1 MEVNRIV
8 FGAICLGHS
17 QPAFQH
23 AIPRYRS
30 LFDDEYVQYLINIEV
45 PYLDKGLQSLFSE
58 KRARGSELENHSTQK
73 TISHRRCECTLW
85 VM

>member
-17 QPAFQH
+17 QTAFQH
-23 AIPRYRS
+23 AIPSYRS
-30 LFDDEYVQYLINIEV
+30 LFDDEYVQYLINTKV
-45 PYLDKGLQSLFSE
+45 PYLHEGLQSLFLE

-73 TISHRRCECTLW
+73 TISHRQCECTLW
-85 VM
+85 GM